1 MNTTTSFF
9 SLRRMRALMLTF
21 GLALAGVE
29 AHAQLPVDTAQV
41 QRGQYLATAGDCIAC
56 HSVQG
61 GKPMAGG
68 LAVATPLGAIVST
81 NITPSR
87 SAGIGNYTLQ
97 QFADALRKGVRAD
110 GGHLYPAMPYT
121 AYAKVSDADIAA
133 LYAYFMHGVQ
143 PVDTAPARRTDLP
156 FPFNVRMAMA
166 GWNLLFLDRKPF
178 VADPA
183 QNAEWN
189 RGAYL
194 ANGLAHCT
202 TCHTPRNALMAED
215 LSKNLAGGDLGT
227 WYAPNITPDAHSGVG
242 GWSTQELVEYLRSG
256 RVAGKAQAAGPMAE
270 AVDHSL
276 RHLTDADLHAIAT
289 YVKSVPAVHDAA
301 DTAPV
306 DARGSASNG
315 MAYLRGATLP
325 TDPDKMSG
333 PQLFDAHCATCHQ
346 AGGQGS
352 FDRGLPSLFHNTVLG
367 RSNGH
372 NLVMAMLDGVQRE
385 QSEQREQRPGDNG
398 ADALETRMPA
408 FRTVMTDQ
416 QITTLANYLTATYGN
431 PTVKVTADEVH
442 ALRAGGA
449 TSTLVTLARVGMVVG
464 LIVVLG
470 LLVWL
475 GKRKKRRTASF

>member
-1 MNTTTSFF
+1 MISLSFYKRG
-9 SLRRMRALMLTF
+9 LGAAL
-21 GLALAGVE
+21 LALGCGAIAVP
-29 AHAQLPVDTAQV
+29 AAAQIPVDAAQV

-56 HSVQG
+56 HSTAG

-68 LAVATPLGAIVST
+68 LAVATPLGDIVST
-81 NITPSR
+81 NITPSKTH
-87 SAGIGNYTLQ
+87 GIGNYTLQ

-110 GGHLYPAMPYT
+110 GRHLYPAMPYT

-143 PVDTAPARRTDLP
+143 PVDVAPAKHTDLP
-156 FPFNVRMAMA
+156 FPFSVRMSMGA
-166 GWNLLFLDRKPF
+166 WNLLFLDKKPF
-178 VADPA
+178 VADA
-183 QNAEWN
+183 TKSEEWN

-215 LSKNLAGGDLGT
+215 LTKNLSGGDLGT
-227 WYAPNITPDAHSGVG
+227 WYAPNITPDANSGLG

-270 AVDHSL
+270 AIDHSL
-276 RHLTDADLHAIAT
+276 RHLTDADLQAIAT

-306 DARGSASNG
+306 HARGTASNG
-315 MAYLRGATLP
+315 MAYLRGEALP
-325 TDPDKMSG
+325 TDPDKLTG

-367 RSNGH
+367 RSNGN

-385 QSEQREQRPGDNG
+385 QEHGDP
-398 ADALETRMPA
+398 LETRMPA
-408 FRTVMTDQ
+408 FRKVLSDQ
-416 QITTLANYLTATYGN
+416 QVVTLANYLTATYGN
-431 PTVKVTADEVH
+431 PSVKVTADEVRT
-442 ALRAGGA
+442 LRAGGG
-449 TSTLVTLARVGMVVG
+449 TSGLVTLARVGMAVA
-464 LIVVLG
+464 LLVVLG
-470 LLVWL
+470 LVVWL
-475 GKRKKRRTASF
+475 ANRRKRRSRRF